1 MKVTIMHISLTEFQ
15 EMKDLILSI
24 NKTKELINKEINKLP
39 TEFIKNHLQKVYIL
53 GDDFL
58 DYPKNTKNGIYRTH
72 DAIIIQRP
80 FLFFSY
86 KCYIKWGCAFRKDTF
101 KTDDIRLY
109 NQNIILSNLDKDA
122 LKKLNSVLTS
132 VLTNILKM
140 EVSE

>member
-1 MKVTIMHISLTEFQ
+1 MHISLTEFQ

-58 DYPKNTKNGIYRTH
+58 NYPKNTKNNVFRTH
-72 DAIIIQRP
+72 DAIVIKQLFP
-80 FLFFSY
+80 FFGY
-86 KCYIKWGCAFRKDTF
+86 KCYIKWGCTFRKDTF

-109 NQNIILSNLDKDA
+109 NQNIILSNLDKDS
-122 LKKLNSVLTS
+122 LKKLNS